1 MCVCACVC
9 GVHMTD
15 HVGPWPPF
23 SQVEDLAKRALS
35 LEALLTL
42 AAERFGTGR
51 TGKVKIKA
59 FFDV

>member
-1 MCVCACVC
+1 
-9 GVHMTD
+9 MTD

>member
-1 MCVCACVC
+1 
-9 GVHMTD
+9 MTD

-42 AAERFGTGR
+42 AAERFGTGGTGG
-51 TGKVKIKA
+51 TGKVKITA
-59 FFDV
+59 CF